1 MVLKGT
7 LVAVLISMSS
17 NALAACPCQYAVD
30 GLPGITSA
38 HPIPPE
44 HAACLRP
51 IYRYL
56 QAFRSYVRN
65 SNGKKARN
73 AHQANLDNTL
83 KIDWGIPPQ
92 SVAVNMIKQGH
103 QFIDQYT
110 EKLRLEKQKLGDPDH
125 IQEIVKDNASLWESI
140 IFMNERTIEY
150 AKCVIKNDL
159 PPTSK

>member
-1 MVLKGT
+1 MFLRSAF
-7 LVAVLISMSS
+7 VAVLVLMSS
-17 NALAACPCQYAVD
+17 DAWAACPCEYTVE

-56 QAFRSYVRN
+56 KAFQSYAQN
-65 SNGKKARN
+65 SNREKARN
-73 AHQANLDNTL
+73 AHQANYDRTL

-92 SVAVNMIKQGH
+92 SIAADMIATGNRLLAKS
-103 QFIDQYT
+103 T
-110 EKLRLEKQKLGDPDH
+110 EELLLEKQKLGDPGH
-125 IQEIVKDNASLWESI
+125 IQEIVRDNASLSESMV
-140 IFMNERTIEY
+140 FMNERTIEY
-150 AKCVIKNDL
+150 AKCVIKNNL